1 MESVADKRERK
12 VQKYPAMRRELRIG
26 LLVGGAA
33 ALLSLATLAWTGSEA
48 IPRWWTTNRQA
59 ARAKERMA
67 IVPSVVLW
75 AWERP
80 EDLRPVANQKV
91 GVAFLAA
98 TIAVWP
104 GSTEPGGVQVRPR
117 LQPLR
122 VGGETPL
129 IAVVRIE
136 TPAGNRAAFSDAAA
150 EPSSRSGDAQ
160 AARIAGEIVRAANWP
175 QVVAVQID
183 FDAGKSER
191 GLYRALLLET
201 RKRLPPE
208 TRLSITALASW
219 CIGDRWL
226 DDLPAGTIDEAVPMV
241 FRMGPGGTQVANFLR
256 EGVEFP
262 VVACLGSIGLSTDE
276 KLSRDILANHFGDP
290 HLFAHKRK
298 YIFSPRSWTA
308 DTAKEM
314 AGLSAAS
321 FKE

>member
-1 MESVADKRERK
+1 
-12 VQKYPAMRRELRIG
+12 MRRELRLG
-26 LLVGGAA
+26 LLVGGIT
-33 ALLSLATLAWTGSEA
+33 ALLSLATLAWKGNEVA
-48 IPRWWTTNRQA
+48 PHWWATRRHA
-59 ARAKERMA
+59 ARARERMA
-67 IVPSVVLW
+67 VVPPVVLW

-80 EDLRPVANQKV
+80 EDLRAVANQKV

-98 TIAVWP
+98 TVAVWP
-104 GSTEPGGVQVRPR
+104 GFTEPGGVQVRPR

-122 VGGETPL
+122 VGGATPL

-136 TPAGNRAAFSDAAA
+136 TPAGNRAAFSDAPA
-150 EPSSRSGDAQ
+150 EPSLRFDNEQ

-183 FDAGKSER
+183 FDAGKSDR

-201 RKRLPPE
+201 RKLLPPE

-256 EGVEFP
+256 EGTEFP
-262 VVACLGSIGLSTDE
+262 VAACRDSIGLSTDE

-290 HLFAHKRK
+290 KLFAHKRK
-298 YIFSPRSWTA
+298 YIFSPRSWTV
-308 DTAKEM
+308 DTEREM
-314 AGLSAAS
+314 AGLSPAS

>member
-1 MESVADKRERK
+1 MESAAGKREGK
-12 VQKYPAMRRELRIG
+12 VQKYPVMRRELRIG
-26 LLVGGAA
+26 LLVGGIAA
-33 ALLSLATLAWTGSEA
+33 VLSVATLAWKGGEGV
-48 IPRWWTTNRQA
+48 PHWWASRQHA

-67 IVPSVVLW
+67 AVPPVVFW

-80 EDLRPVANQKV
+80 EDLRSVANQKV

-104 GSTEPGGVQVRPR
+104 GSTEPGGMQVRPR

-122 VGGETPL
+122 VGSATPL

-136 TPAGNRAAFSDAAA
+136 TPAGNRAVFGDAAT
-150 EPSSRSGDAQ
+150 EPSPRFGDEQ
-160 AARIAGEIVRAANWP
+160 AARIASEIERAANWP

-183 FDAGKSER
+183 FDASKSER

-262 VVACLGSIGLSTDE
+262 VAACRGSIGLSTDE

-308 DTAKEM
+308 DAAKEM